1 MSNRLQRGPGT
12 LTPLDLRPAERMA
25 VFASVNGH
33 AQTAVVVRET
43 QFRPQV
49 TCQPGR

>member
-12 LTPLDLRPAERMA
+12 VAPVDLQPAERIA

-33 AQTAVVVRET
+33 AQTAVVLLHPPL
-43 QFRPQV
+43 RPQA
-49 TCQPGR
+49 TRQ